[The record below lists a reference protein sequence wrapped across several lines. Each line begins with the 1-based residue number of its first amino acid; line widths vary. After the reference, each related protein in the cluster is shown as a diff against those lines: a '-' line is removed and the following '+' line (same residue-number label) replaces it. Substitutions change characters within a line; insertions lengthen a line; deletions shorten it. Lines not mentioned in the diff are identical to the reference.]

1 MTIPTPA
8 PALIEKYGLSGPR
21 YTSYPSALQFS
32 ENFSDESF
40 LQDLANEQGHI
51 AVYIHL
57 PFCRSMCWF
66 CGCTKI
72 ITRNQASADLYLDY
86 LAKEMQMWAPH
97 LQNKKVAYVH
107 FGGGT
112 PNFLTVEQI
121 DRLNALIKCY
131 LPLANEVEIS
141 VELSPD
147 QLQEEQVNAF
157 ARMGAKRASIGIQ
170 DTNAEVQVA
179 INRLQP
185 QSQNVAAMN
194 WLRKA
199 GFSSIN
205 VDLIYGLPHQT
216 ASSFEMTL
224 EQVLQLDPD
233 RIALFNY
240 AHVPWFKPTQKVFA
254 SDVFPSTMMKLKIFQ
269 ASCARLQSAGYTY
282 IGLDHFAKQDDE
294 LAKAWQQGTIKR
306 DFQGYSVNPA
316 NITLG
321 MGMSSVSQSRNAY
334 RQNHKEL
341 KAYTAAL
348 DAQQLPVA
356 TGIVLTKDDQMRRQV
371 INQVMCQMSVDF
383 DQLGIDA
390 GHCFTNEMDD
400 VKGLI
405 DDGIVV
411 SYGNGFKVTAL
422 GRLFLRNV
430 AMQFDAYRQQQADRC
445 SATL

>member
-40 LQDLANEQGHI
+40 LQDLANEQDHI

-147 QLQEEQVNAF
+147 Q
-157 ARMGAKRASIGIQ
+157 R
-170 DTNAEVQVA
+170 
-179 INRLQP
+179 
-185 QSQNVAAMN
+185 
-194 WLRKA
+194 
-199 GFSSIN
+199 
-205 VDLIYGLPHQT
+205 
-216 ASSFEMTL
+216 
-224 EQVLQLDPD
+224 
-233 RIALFNY
+233 
-240 AHVPWFKPTQKVFA
+240 
-254 SDVFPSTMMKLKIFQ
+254 
-269 ASCARLQSAGYTY
+269 
-282 IGLDHFAKQDDE
+282 
-294 LAKAWQQGTIKR
+294 
-306 DFQGYSVNPA
+306 
-316 NITLG
+316 
-321 MGMSSVSQSRNAY
+321 RN
-334 RQNHKEL
+334 
-341 KAYTAAL
+341 
-348 DAQQLPVA
+348 
-356 TGIVLTKDDQMRRQV
+356 
-371 INQVMCQMSVDF
+371 
-383 DQLGIDA
+383 
-390 GHCFTNEMDD
+390 
-400 VKGLI
+400 
-405 DDGIVV
+405 
-411 SYGNGFKVTAL
+411 
-422 GRLFLRNV
+422 
-430 AMQFDAYRQQQADRC
+430 
-445 SATL
+445 